1 MNNAAEIFKL
11 SAGKFA
17 CGYNAYANG
26 KTDKKAR
33 IMIIIKVLAPT
44 AAAASLPKTRP
55 TKIKSTVL

>member
-11 SAGKFA
+11 AAGKFA

-26 KTDKKAR
+26 KTNKKAQYNDDYKSAGAYR
-33 IMIIIKVLAPT
+33 
-44 AAAASLPKTRP
+44 AAASLPKTRP